1 MSEAFLGE
9 IRMFGGNFAPTDWAL
24 CNGAILLISQSSALF
39 SIIGTSYGGD
49 GQTTFALPNLAGAS
63 PMNQGQ
69 GPGLTARQVGEQ
81 GGSATVRL
89 TSAEMPTHTHR
100 PQAVA
105 VRGNRGTPTNALWAQ
120 PGVGRSTEKVYT
132 SVAPDRALPLT
143 TLGVTGGSEPH
154 NNRPPYLALTFII
167 CLAGIFPPRP

>member
-9 IRMFGGNFAPTDWAL
+9 IRMFAGNFAPVDWAL
-24 CNGAILLISQSSALF
+24 CNGQVLPISQNTALF
-39 SIIGTSYGGD
+39 SILGTNYGGD
-49 GQTTFALPNLAGAS
+49 GQATFALPNLVAAS

-69 GPGLTARQVGEQ
+69 GPGLTERQVGQQ

-105 VRGNRGTPTNALWAQ
+105 VRGNRGTPTGALWAQ
-120 PGVGRSTEKVYT
+120 PGVGRSTDKAYT
-132 SVAPDRALPLT
+132 SAAPDRALALT
-143 TLGVTGGSEPH
+143 TLGVDGGSAPH
-154 NNRPPYLALTFII
+154 NNLPPYLALTFII
-167 CLAGIFPPRP
+167 CLAGIFPPRS